1 MGFGVRTLWAV
12 IVAVVAALVVF
23 LSAGPGPAI
32 ITLVGGIAAALVASE
47 GVADEQ
53 DEGRLAEE
61 EDALSPLLEEAL
73 DAIVEPVLLIE
84 KGRVILANRS
94 ARALLGGISSG
105 RMRVSPSATP
115 PPPNA
120 CWRRKR

>member
-1 MGFGVRTLWAV
+1 M
-12 IVAVVAALVVF
+12 AVVAALVVF

-84 KGRVILANRS
+84 KGRV
-94 ARALLGGISSG
+94 
-105 RMRVSPSATP
+105 
-115 PPPNA
+115 
-120 CWRRKR
+120 